1 MTDNGHRLHY
11 PSLCFLLYKVLLFY
25 LNGAIIGI
33 IYRKEAHFMPVK
45 SLDRRARM
53 TREILKQSLIEL
65 MKTKPIHE
73 ISIKK
78 ICETAD
84 INRSTFYHHYD
95 SQFDLFNDILND
107 IGYDIIEIVRNNHS
121 SENWMKNIL
130 RESFVYIEN
139 HRDTILVILSEN
151 SGFSV
156 GERLTTY
163 VEKFVNT
170 SLENSSEIA
179 KYSVQFAVA
188 GMTSVIW
195 QWLNKEDRL
204 PAEDLANMVNA
215 LLAPSIGRF
224 SLFPFNN

>member
-1 MTDNGHRLHY
+1 
-11 PSLCFLLYKVLLFY
+11 
-25 LNGAIIGI
+25 
-33 IYRKEAHFMPVK
+33 MPVK

-107 IGYDIIEIVRNNHS
+107 IGYDIIEVVRRHHR
-121 SENWMKNIL
+121 EDDWMKKIL
-130 RESFVYIEN
+130 CETFTYIESN
-139 HRDTILVILSEN
+139 RETVLVILSEN

-156 GERLTTY
+156 GERLTKY
-163 VEKFVNT
+163 VERFVNT
-170 SLENSSEIA
+170 SLESSSEIA

-204 PAEDLANMVNA
+204 PAEELANMVNA

>member
-1 MTDNGHRLHY
+1 
-11 PSLCFLLYKVLLFY
+11 
-25 LNGAIIGI
+25 
-33 IYRKEAHFMPVK
+33 MPVK

-65 MKTKPIHE
+65 MKKKPIHE

-95 SQFDLFNDILND
+95 SQFELFNDILND
-107 IGYDIIEIVRNNHS
+107 IGYDIIEIVRTNHS
-121 SENWMKNIL
+121 SDNWMKDIL
-130 RESFVYIEN
+130 LESFTYLEN
-139 HRDTILVILSEN
+139 NRDTILVILGEN

-170 SLENSSEIA
+170 SLEASSEIA

-188 GMTSVIW
+188 GMTSVVW

-204 PAEDLANMVNA
+204 PAADLANMVA
-215 LLAPSIGRF
+215 TLLTPSLGRF

>member
-1 MTDNGHRLHY
+1 
-11 PSLCFLLYKVLLFY
+11 
-25 LNGAIIGI
+25 
-33 IYRKEAHFMPVK
+33 MPVK

-95 SQFDLFNDILND
+95 SQYELFNDILND
-107 IGYDIIEIVRNNHS
+107 IGYDIIEIVKNNH
-121 SENWMKNIL
+121 KNDDWLKSIL
-130 RESFVYIEN
+130 CEAFTYIESN
-139 HRDTILVILSEN
+139 RETMLVILSEN
-151 SGFSV
+151 SGFSI
-156 GERLTTY
+156 GERLTSY
-163 VEKFVNT
+163 VERFVNT

-179 KYSVQFAVA
+179 KYCVQFATA

-204 PAEDLANMVNA
+204 PAKDLANMVAA
-215 LLAPSIGRF
+215 LLMPSLGRF

>member
-1 MTDNGHRLHY
+1 MTDNKHKVYY
-11 PSLCFLLYKVLLFY
+11 PSLSFLSDRVLLFY
-25 LNGAIIGI
+25 FCGAII
-33 IYRKEAHFMPVK
+33 RLTNKQEAQFMPVK

-65 MKTKPIHE
+65 MKTKHIHD

-78 ICETAD
+78 LCETAD

-107 IGYDIIEIVRNNHS
+107 IGYDIIEIVRKYHN
-121 SENWMKNIL
+121 EDDWIKKIL
-130 RESFVYIEN
+130 CEAFTHIEN
-139 HRDTILVILSEN
+139 NRETILVILSEN
-151 SGFSV
+151 SGFSI
-156 GERLTTY
+156 GERLTSY
-163 VEKFVNT
+163 VERFVNT
-170 SLENSSEIA
+170 SLETSSEIA

-188 GMTSVIW
+188 GMTSVVW

-204 PAEDLANMVNA
+204 PATDVANMVSA
-215 LLAPSIGRF
+215 LIMPSIGRF

>member
-1 MTDNGHRLHY
+1 
-11 PSLCFLLYKVLLFY
+11 
-25 LNGAIIGI
+25 
-33 IYRKEAHFMPVK
+33 MPVK

-95 SQFDLFNDILND
+95 SQFELFNDILND
-107 IGYDIIEIVRNNHS
+107 IGYDIIEIVKKHHNS
-121 SENWMKNIL
+121 DDWMKQIL
-130 RESFVYIEN
+130 CDAFIYIEN
-139 HRDTILVILSEN
+139 KRETILVILSEN

-156 GERLTTY
+156 GERLTDY
-163 VEKFVNT
+163 VERFVNT

-179 KYSVQFAVA
+179 KYSVQFATA
-188 GMTSVIW
+188 GMTSVVW
-195 QWLNKEDRL
+195 QWLKKEDRI
-204 PAEDLANMVNA
+204 PAKELANMIAA
-215 LLAPSIGRF
+215 LLMPSIGRF

>member
-1 MTDNGHRLHY
+1 
-11 PSLCFLLYKVLLFY
+11 
-25 LNGAIIGI
+25 
-33 IYRKEAHFMPVK
+33 MPVK

-65 MKTKPIHE
+65 MKTKHIHD

-78 ICETAD
+78 LCETAD

-107 IGYDIIEIVRNNHS
+107 IGYDIIEIVRSHHK
-121 SENWMKNIL
+121 EDEWMKKIL
-130 RESFVYIEN
+130 CDSFTYLENNRE
-139 HRDTILVILSEN
+139 TILVILSEN
-151 SGFSV
+151 SGFSI
-156 GERLTTY
+156 GERLTSY
-163 VEKFVNT
+163 VERFVNT
-170 SLENSSEIA
+170 SLETSSEIA

-188 GMTSVIW
+188 GMTSVVW

-204 PAEDLANMVNA
+204 PATDVANMVSA
-215 LLAPSIGRF
+215 LIMPSIGRF